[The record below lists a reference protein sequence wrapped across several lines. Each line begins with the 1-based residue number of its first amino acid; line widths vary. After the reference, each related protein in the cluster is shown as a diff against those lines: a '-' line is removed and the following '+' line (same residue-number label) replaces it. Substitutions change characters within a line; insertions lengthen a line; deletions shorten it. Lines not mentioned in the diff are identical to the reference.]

1 MDGKTARQ
9 GNHRPVFM
17 VDRGVYGVGILKTV
31 GYKIR
36 LSKKVKNGKINMELF
51 VSGFAKQKN
60 KKAPPGFVKMTI

>member
-1 MDGKTARQ
+1 M
-9 GNHRPVFM
+9 FM